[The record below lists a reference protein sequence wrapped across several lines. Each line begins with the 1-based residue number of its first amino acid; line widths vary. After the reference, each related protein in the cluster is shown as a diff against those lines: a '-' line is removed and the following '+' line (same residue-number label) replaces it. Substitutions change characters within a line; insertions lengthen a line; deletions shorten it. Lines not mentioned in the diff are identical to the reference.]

1 VAGDQPDV
9 RALEPFVGTWEV
21 QAEFPYADMGTVSGR
36 TTFGWLLG
44 DRFLLQRA
52 EVDHPDAP
60 DSHTVIAPDP
70 DQAGGYRQHYFD
82 SRGVVRLYG
91 MTFDGREWTLLRR
104 SPDFSPLDFA
114 QRFTASFGDD
124 GDTITGRWEIAPDGG
139 DFQPDFTL
147 TYRRIG

>member
-9 RALEPFVGTWEV
+9 RALERFVGTWEV
-21 QAEFPYADMGTVSGR
+21 QAEFPYADMGTVRGR

-114 QRFTASFGDD
+114 QRFTADLGDD
-124 GDTITGRWEIAPDGG
+124 GDTIAGRWETAPDGEEWRL
-139 DFQPDFTL
+139 DFRL
-147 TYRRIG
+147 TYRRTG